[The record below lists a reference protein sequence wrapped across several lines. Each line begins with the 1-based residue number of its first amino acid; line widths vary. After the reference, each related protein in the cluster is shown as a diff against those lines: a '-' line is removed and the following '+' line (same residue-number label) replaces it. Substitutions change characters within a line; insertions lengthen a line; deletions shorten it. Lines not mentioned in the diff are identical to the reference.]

1 MKPHGR
7 WPPSQV
13 FAHDEVR
20 AEERLAPYLMRV
32 GKRSWGHNSSEIQN
46 FRNQGENVSTIGTT
60 VATPKE
66 QLLHEA
72 EKLLRTRGYAAFSY
86 GHLSEIIG
94 IRKASIHYHFRTKEA
109 LGATR

>member
-1 MKPHGR
+1 M
-7 WPPSQV
+7 
-13 FAHDEVR
+13 
-20 AEERLAPYLMRV
+20 
-32 GKRSWGHNSSEIQN
+32 
-46 FRNQGENVSTIGTT
+46 STIGTT

-109 LGATR
+109 LGATLIDAYLVKFKEDLQNILDSEPKAGKRLRRYADFLSQA